1 MQIVVLTTCYPRFAG
16 DFAGAHVERSVRRL
30 IALGHRVTV
39 VAPADD
45 RAEPSTF
52 SGGARVRRARYLPRR
67 WRRLPYGYGG
77 IPVHL
82 RAHPARVLEVP
93 FLITGLAIEA
103 WRASRGADLLHAN
116 WLFTALAAW
125 PARLA
130 RSIPVL
136 VTLRGSDLA
145 LAEAAAP
152 LRFAA
157 GRLLRALDGVAPVS
171 RDLAERA
178 VALGARSARTW
189 PVADGAETE
198 GFPTRAAARAA
209 LSLDASAR
217 VVLFVGNVIPVKG
230 IDVLV
235 DAAAA
240 VAARPELADVR
251 FVLVGGGADI
261 ARYESLARERG
272 VGEVMRF
279 TGFRPTD
286 EVPTWMAAC
295 DVFCLP
301 SRSEGLPNVIL
312 EAMGVGRAIVAT
324 RVGGVPDLVE
334 HDGNGLLVR
343 AEDAAALAGAL
354 VRLLAEPHTRERME
368 SRGRE
373 LLAARGLTWEATARR
388 YDELYRLLVPASG
401 PTRKV
406 EEWP

>member
-30 IALGHRVTV
+30 LALGHRVTV

-52 SGGARVRRARYLPRR
+52 EGGAVVRRARYLPRR

-82 RAHPARVLEVP
+82 RAHPLRVLEVP
-93 FLITGLAIEA
+93 FLIAGLALEA
-103 WRASRGADLLHAN
+103 LRASRGADLLHAN

-125 PARLA
+125 PARVA
-130 RSIPVL
+130 RRLPVL

-152 LRFAA
+152 LRLVA

-171 RDLAERA
+171 RDLAGRA
-178 VALGARSARTW
+178 VRLGARAARTW
-189 PVADGAETE
+189 AVADGAETE
-198 GFPTRAAARAA
+198 GFPTREDARRE
-209 LSLDASAR
+209 LSLEVTGR
-217 VVLFVGNVIPVKG
+217 LVLFVGNVIPVKG
-230 IDVLV
+230 IDVLI
-235 DAAAA
+235 DAASRL
-240 VAARPELADVR
+240 AARAELADVR

-261 ARYESLARERG
+261 PRYEALARARG
-272 VGEVMRF
+272 LADVLRF

-286 EVPTWMAAC
+286 EVPSWMAAC

-334 HDGNGLLVR
+334 HEGNGLLVPS
-343 AEDAAALAGAL
+343 EDPAALADAL
-354 VRLLAEPHTRERME
+354 SRLLAEPRMRERME
-368 SRGRE
+368 ARGRE
-373 LLAARGLTWEATARR
+373 LLGARGLTWEATARR
-388 YDELYRLLVPASG
+388 YDELYRFLVSG
-401 PTRKV
+401 SDPGRG
-406 EEWP
+406 EERP

>member
-30 IALGHRVTV
+30 VALGHRVTV

-52 SGGARVRRARYLPRR
+52 SGGASVRRARYLPRR

-93 FLITGLAIEA
+93 FLIAGLAAEA

-130 RSIPVL
+130 RRVPVL

-152 LRFAA
+152 LRVAA
-157 GRLLRALDGVAPVS
+157 GWLLRALDGVAPVS

-178 VALGARSARTW
+178 VALGARAARTW

-198 GFPTRAAARAA
+198 GFPSRSAAREA
-209 LSLDASAR
+209 LGLDGASR
-217 VVLFVGNVIPVKG
+217 LVLFVGNVIAVKG
-230 IDVLV
+230 IDVLI
-235 DAAAA
+235 DAAASI
-240 VAARPELADVR
+240 AARAELADVR

-261 ARYESLARERG
+261 PRHEALARERG
-272 VGEVMRF
+272 LDGIVRF

-286 EVPTWMAAC
+286 EIPTWMAAC

-312 EAMGVGRAIVAT
+312 EAMGVGRAVVAT

-334 HDGNGLLVR
+334 HEGNGLLVPP
-343 AEDAAALAGAL
+343 EDAGAL
-354 VRLLAEPHTRERME
+354 ASALAQLLAEPSTRDRMGA
-368 SRGRE
+368 RGRE

-388 YDELYRLLVPASG
+388 YDELYRLLVSG
-401 PTRKV
+401 TVP
-406 EEWP
+406 EPHGEDGG